1 MSEPDPDPEEL
12 RALGARLDEV
22 QKQRRVRDVPPPPTQ
37 AGIAFR
43 FTTELVLATAVGA
56 AIGWCIDWAFHT
68 RPFGIVIMSLFG
80 AAAGIRAVIRA
91 AEEINAQAAKAPA
104 RKNDEEK

>member
-12 RALGARLDEV
+12 RALGERLDEV
-22 QKQRRVRDVPPPPTQ
+22 QKQRRARDIQPPPTQ

-43 FTTELVLATAVGA
+43 FTTEMVLATAMGA

-68 RPFGIVIMSLFG
+68 RPFGIVIMSLLG
-80 AAAGIRAVIRA
+80 AAAGIRAVIKA
-91 AEEINAQAAKAPA
+91 AEEINAQAAKAPVP
-104 RKNDEEK
+104 KDGEER